1 MLRDRIKSLRV
12 GEVLILK
19 GEKKDSLS
27 FANKEHEKLNENF
40 MTQHLSCLVMQHH
53 QFPKKDLD
61 GGAGGLS
68 AKYLNRYV
76 ALYVLYKS

>member
-53 QFPKKDLD
+53 
-61 GGAGGLS
+61 
-68 AKYLNRYV
+68 
-76 ALYVLYKS
+76 